1 MAAAPFPAAVVAEAC
16 AEVRARL
23 RMVGTGEDA
32 LVARAVQG
40 ALGLAE
46 AYTRQALVVR
56 EHVAVMTAASEWRA
70 LPVVPVRSI
79 AGGAAVAAIDIDGDG
94 TGWVRMATSGEVRF
108 AAGLAEGWGDL
119 PPAVAQGVVLLAAHL
134 FETRGG
140 EGVPPAAV
148 GALWRPWRR
157 MRIGSARRCGG

>member
-23 RMVGTGEDA
+23 RMTETSEDE
-32 LVARAVQG
+32 LVAQAAAG

-46 AYTRQALVVR
+46 AYTGQALIMR
-56 EHVAVMTAASEWRA
+56 EHGAVMIAAREWRA

-79 AGGAAVAAIDIDGDG
+79 AGGGAVVAIDIDGDG

-108 AAGLAEGWGDL
+108 VAGQAAGWDDL